1 MEKWGGTMENLD
13 LKEKFWSGKRVL
25 LTGHTGFKGGW
36 ASLMLTMLG
45 AKVHGLSLPPTS
57 ESMFYNAVAMESKIS
72 GSTYA
77 DITNYQACLDVIKQ
91 FKPDVILH
99 MAAQALVR
107 VSYSNPLETYMVN
120 VMGVANVLEAARH
133 VDSVKVI
140 VNVTTDKCYKNN
152 EWLWPYRENE
162 ALGGHDPYSSSKACA
177 EIISAAYRDS
187 FFANSGVQLATA
199 RAGNVIGGG
208 DWSKD
213 RLVPDVLRALDANEI
228 ISIRSPAS
236 IRPWQHVLEPI
247 SGYILLAQMLGENEN
262 KYSEAWNFGPEEND
276 CWTVGRIVSHICK
289 HTETGSWDSPKAV
302 QPHEAGLLKLDSSKA
317 KNNLGWTPRW
327 KVGKALEKTIQWHQ
341 KFIAGEDMYDFSI
354 AQIMEYQGGG

>member
-1 MEKWGGTMENLD
+1 MENLG
-13 LKEKFWSGKRVL
+13 LKVGFWSGKRVL

-36 ASLMLTMLG
+36 TSLMLTMLG
-45 AKVHGLSLPPTS
+45 ANVHGLSLPQTENS
-57 ESMFYNAVAMESKIS
+57 VFYKSVGIEHRIS
-72 GSTYA
+72 GSTYS
-77 DITNYQACLDVIKQ
+77 DITSYQSCLDVIEE
-91 FKPDVILH
+91 FKPDIILH

-120 VMGVANVLEAARH
+120 VIGVANLLEAARQ
-133 VDSVKVI
+133 VESVKVI

-187 FFANSGVQLATA
+187 FFAKSGVQLATA

-213 RLVPDVLRALDANEI
+213 RLVPDVLRALDVGET
-228 ISIRSPAS
+228 ISIRSPSS

-289 HTETGSWDSPKAV
+289 YTETGSWVSPKTE

-317 KNNLGWTPRW
+317 KNNLGWTPKW
-327 KVGKALEKTIQWHQ
+327 HVGEALEKTIQWHQ
-341 KFIAGEDMYDFSI
+341 KFIDGEDMYDFSV
-354 AQIMEYQGGG
+354 AQIMEYQGSS

>member
-1 MEKWGGTMENLD
+1 MENLG
-13 LKEKFWSGKRVL
+13 LKKDFWSGKRVL

-45 AKVHGLSLPPTS
+45 AKVHGLSLPPTEDS
-57 ESMFYNAVAMESKIS
+57 VFCKSVGIENRIT
-72 GSTYA
+72 GSTYS
-77 DITNYQACLDVIKQ
+77 DITSYQSCLSVMEE
-91 FKPDVILH
+91 FKPDIILH

-120 VMGVANVLEAARH
+120 VIGVANLLEAARK
-133 VDSVKVI
+133 VETVKVI

-187 FFANSGVQLATA
+187 FFANKGVQLATA

-213 RLVPDVLRALDANEI
+213 RLIPDILRSLEANEI
-228 ISIRSPAS
+228 ISIRSPSS
-236 IRPWQHVLEPI
+236 IRPWQHVLEPVT
-247 SGYILLAQMLGENEN
+247 GYILLAQKLGENQDVF
-262 KYSEAWNFGPEEND
+262 SEAWNFGPEEND
-276 CWTVGRIVSHICK
+276 CWSVGEIVAHVCEIAQK
-289 HTETGSWDSPKAV
+289 GSWDTPV
-302 QPHEAGLLKLDSSKA
+302 IDQPHEASLLKLDSSKA
-317 KNNLGWTPRW
+317 KANLGWMPRW
-327 KVGKALEKTIQWHQ
+327 KVSEALKKTIEWYQESLS
-341 KFIAGEDMYDFSI
+341 GDDMYEFSVT
-354 AQIMEYQGGG
+354 QIMEYQAGRKFDER

>member
-1 MEKWGGTMENLD
+1 MEKLG
-13 LKEKFWSGKRVL
+13 LKEDFWSGKRVL

-45 AKVHGLSLPPTS
+45 AKVHGLSLPPTEDS
-57 ESMFYNAVAMESKIS
+57 VFYKSVGIENRIA
-72 GSTYA
+72 GSTYS
-77 DITNYQACLDVIKQ
+77 DITSYQSCLDVMKE
-91 FKPDVILH
+91 FKPDIILH

-120 VMGVANVLEAARH
+120 VIGVANLLEAARQ
-133 VDSVKVI
+133 VESVKVI

-187 FFANSGVQLATA
+187 FFANNGVQLATA

-213 RLVPDVLRALDANEI
+213 RLIPDILRSLEANEI
-228 ISIRSPAS
+228 ISIRSPSS
-236 IRPWQHVLEPI
+236 IRPWQHVLEPVT
-247 SGYILLAQMLGENEN
+247 GYILLAQKLGQNQGVF
-262 KYSEAWNFGPEEND
+262 SEAWNFGPEEND
-276 CWTVGRIVSHICK
+276 CWSVGKIVTRVCDITQK
-289 HTETGSWDSPKAV
+289 GSWDTPV
-302 QPHEAGLLKLDSSKA
+302 IDQPHEASLLKLDSSKA
-317 KNNLGWTPRW
+317 KARLGWMPRW
-327 KVGKALEKTIQWHQ
+327 NVSEALRKTIEWYR
-341 KFIAGEDMYDFSI
+341 KSLSGDDMYEFSMM
-354 AQIMEYQGGG
+354 QIMEYQAGSEFNERE

>member
-1 MEKWGGTMENLD
+1 MESLG
-13 LKEKFWSGKRVL
+13 LKVDFWSGKRVL

-45 AKVHGLSLPPTS
+45 AKVHGLSLPPTGD
-57 ESMFYNAVAMESKIS
+57 SMFYNSVAMERRIS

-77 DITNYQACLDVIKQ
+77 DITSYQSCLDVVKQ
-91 FKPDVILH
+91 FKPDIILH

-107 VSYSNPLETYMVN
+107 VSYSSPLETYMVN
-120 VMGVANVLEAARH
+120 VMGVANILEAARQ
-133 VDSVKVI
+133 VESVKVI

-187 FFANSGVQLATA
+187 FFANSGVQLATV

-213 RLVPDVLRALDANEI
+213 RLIPDVLRSLDANET
-228 ISIRSPAS
+228 ISIRSPSS
-236 IRPWQHVLEPI
+236 IRPWQHVLEPV
-247 SGYILLAQMLGENEN
+247 SGYILLAQKLEESQN

-276 CWTVGRIVSHICK
+276 CWTVGKIVTHVCEIAQR
-289 HTETGSWDSPKAV
+289 GSWVSPEV
-302 QPHEAGLLKLDSSKA
+302 DQPHEAGLLKLDSSKA
-317 KNNLGWTPRW
+317 KTNLGWMPRW
-327 KVGKALEKTIQWHQ
+327 KVNEALKKTIEWHQ
-341 KFIAGEDMYDFSI
+341 KFISGDDMYNYSV
-354 AQIMEYQGGG
+354 AQIMEYQADKGHDENE

>member
-1 MEKWGGTMENLD
+1 MENLG
-13 LKEKFWSGKRVL
+13 LKVGFWSGKRVL

-36 ASLMLTMLG
+36 TSLMLTMLG
-45 AKVHGLSLPPTS
+45 ANVHGLSLPQTENS
-57 ESMFYNAVAMESKIS
+57 VFYKSVGIEHRIS
-72 GSTYA
+72 GSTYS
-77 DITNYQACLDVIKQ
+77 DITSYQSCLDVIEE
-91 FKPDVILH
+91 FKPDIILH

-120 VMGVANVLEAARH
+120 VIGVANLLEAARQ
-133 VDSVKVI
+133 VDSVRVI

-187 FFANSGVQLATA
+187 FFAKSGVQLATA

-213 RLVPDVLRALDANEI
+213 RLVPDVLRALDVGET
-228 ISIRSPAS
+228 ISIRSPSS

-289 HTETGSWDSPKAV
+289 YTETGSWVSPKTE

-317 KNNLGWTPRW
+317 KNNLGWTPKW
-327 KVGKALEKTIQWHQ
+327 HVGEALEKTIQWHQ
-341 KFIAGEDMYDFSI
+341 KFIDGEDMYDFSV
-354 AQIMEYQGGG
+354 AQIMEYQGSS